1 MSIRGVINTFGTGQN
16 YSLIAE
22 AKHTAYIKE
31 SLYSEAKRKKNHIKE
46 YGGLFYYPL
55 S

>member
-16 YSLIAE
+16 YSLIAVP
-22 AKHTAYIKE
+22 KHTAYIKE
-31 SLYSEAKRKKNHIKE
+31 SLTVKQRGSKNI
-46 YGGLFYYPL
+46 